1 VQIEEH
7 IEEHI
12 RDQFAGQ
19 SLLRLDPRTEESAR
33 PCPACEETATH
44 AVGIKNELPIVCC
57 RGCDTYYTPY
67 SPWYTSECFYGNFY
81 APGEFSEPEFVH
93 QRAAEI
99 TAKFS
104 AYRQTN
110 RLLDIGCGAGTLL
123 RAARAHGWLA
133 HGVEVSETSVAR
145 VRDLGFEVFHGE
157 VQEAGYLREHFD
169 VITAAELLEHL
180 FDPAIVVNEAAQLLR
195 KGGLFWTTTP
205 HGRGISARLLG
216 LKWSLISPP
225 EHLQLFSVAGLKIL
239 LQRAGFRDITIRTEG
254 TNPSEILNA
263 VRSKPKLTT
272 SAEENHDRVRASHK
286 LNQALTKTRYRQ
298 RVKQVLNGCL
308 NLTRMGDSLK
318 VFARR

>member
-7 IEEHI
+7 TP
-12 RDQFAGQ
+12 DQFAGQ
-19 SLLRLDPRTEESAR
+19 SLLRLDPREKKATR

-44 AVGIKNELPIVCC
+44 AIGIKNELQIVCC
-57 RGCDTYYTPY
+57 QRCDTYYTPY
-67 SPWYTSECFYGNFY
+67 SPWYTSECYYGDYY
-81 APGEFSEPEFVH
+81 APGGFSEPEFVH

-104 AYRQTN
+104 AYRKTN

-133 HGVEVSETSVAR
+133 YGVEVSETSVAR

-157 VQEAGYLREHFD
+157 LQEAGYPREHFD
-169 VITAAELLEHL
+169 VIMAAELLEHL
-180 FDPAIVVNEAAQLLR
+180 FDPAVVVNEAAQLLR

-254 TNPSEILNA
+254 GNPLEILRA
-263 VRSKPKLTT
+263 FKPKTRPATT
-272 SAEENHDRVRASHK
+272 ADANYYRVSTSYQ